1 MEYVPR
7 IADAQLT
14 DRLEA
19 LGAVD
24 IEGPKGCGKTTTARQ
39 RAGSEVLLDVDL
51 NAALAVAVDPRL
63 ILDGPAPRLI
73 HEWQRA
79 PRVWNAIRRAVD
91 QRAAPGQ
98 FILTGSASPNDDAP
112 RHSGAGRFSVMRMR
126 PMSLFEQGH
135 SSGVMSLAALMSGDE
150 PAGASCGLDLTA
162 YIERIMVGGWP
173 QLLGAGSATA
183 MQFVADYL
191 DTIIEHDINVV
202 SGARRDP
209 RLIRRFLK
217 AYAQLTAHPARLS
230 TIVDRAQAD
239 VDVGE
244 QGICGPTRWSADA
257 YLQALRSM
265 MIVDEVEAWI
275 PALRTRTRFTSVPKR
290 HLVDPS
296 LAASLMGCSPARLL
310 GDINTLG
317 HLFESLATRDL
328 RIYAEAQDDYVF
340 HYREHSGDLEVDLVI
355 QQTGGAWAGFQVTLG
370 GDLIDKAA
378 AALTRM
384 ATTRVARPP
393 IALGV
398 ITATEYCYRRLD
410 GVWVIPLGCLGP

>member
-24 IEGPKGCGKTTTARQ
+24 IEGPRGCGKTTTARQ

-51 NAALAVAVDPRL
+51 NARVAVAVDPRL
-63 ILDGPAPRLI
+63 ILDGPVPRLI
-73 HEWQRA
+73 REWQTE
-79 PRVWNAIRRAVD
+79 PRVWDAVRRAVD
-91 QRAAPGQ
+91 QRSAPGQ

-135 SSGVMSLAALMSGDE
+135 SSGAMSLAALMSGDE
-150 PAGASCGLDLTA
+150 PAGASCGLDLMGYA
-162 YIERIMVGGWP
+162 ERIMVGGWP

-183 MQFVADYL
+183 AQFVAGYL
-191 DTIIEHDINVV
+191 DTIIEHDIDVV

-209 RLIRRFLK
+209 RLVRRFLQ
-217 AYAQLTAHPARLS
+217 AYAQFTAHPARLS
-230 TIVDRAQAD
+230 TIVDRAHGDGRA
-239 VDVGE
+239 GAP
-244 QGICGPTRWSADA
+244 GPTRWSADA
-257 YLQALRSM
+257 YLQALRAM
-265 MIVDEVEAWI
+265 MVVDELEAWS
-275 PALRTRTRFTSVPKR
+275 PALRSRSRFTGVPKR

-296 LAASLMGCSPARLL
+296 LAASLMGCSPAQLL
-310 GDINTLG
+310 GDIKTLG

-328 RIYAEAQDDYVF
+328 RIYAEAQDDRVF
-340 HYREHSGDLEVDLVI
+340 HYGEHSGDLEVDLVVE
-355 QQTGGAWAGFQVTLG
+355 QTDGTWAGFQVSLG
-370 GDLIDKAA
+370 GDLIDEAA

-384 ATTRVARPP
+384 ATTRAARPP

-398 ITATEYCYRRLD
+398 ITATQYGYRRRD